1 MHTNAGEPTIQIKY
15 LPSLS
20 TRHCSTRESVPHSGM
35 ILYLVVQ
42 NHHHFS
48 FNWHSIELIQ
58 SRSQEM
64 RLLKRFVCAFL
75 RNGIGTTLLYY
86 AAFFSVNTHLPGPFF
101 AFQFSWCIRNGM
113 MDWWHHYC
121 NEMNVIRAIF
131 CFKSFE
137 TIFCCSFFFVVASDR
152 IERVAPYDWLFSISF
167 HCYSFLECFRS
178 LHYVSSTMKQAHCAR
193 ATLSLKSYFPLDGVF
208 HFRSNEMY

>member
-86 AAFFSVNTHLPGPFF
+86 TAFFLSTHIYRAHFLLSSFYDAFVTEWWTDGITIAMKWMWSVPYFVSSHLKQYF
-101 AFQFSWCIRNGM
+101 AAHFSSSSHPIVLNGSLLMTDCFQFHFIATVSLSVSDHCIT
-113 MDWWHHYC
+113 W
-121 NEMNVIRAIF
+121 
-131 CFKSFE
+131 
-137 TIFCCSFFFVVASDR
+137 VVRWSK
-152 IERVAPYDWLFSISF
+152 
-167 HCYSFLECFRS
+167 H
-178 LHYVSSTMKQAHCAR
+178 TAHGQRC
-193 ATLSLKSYFPLDGVF
+193 
-208 HFRSNEMY
+208 H